1 VLKRLLLTKALTT
14 NLGAKAPTT
23 NNLGASAPT
32 INNLGAS
39 APTTNHTKT
48 TMFSKP
54 VSSPIETEKE
64 QQIVISNERLD
75 SLWSDSTIPLTN
87 NAILD
92 QRFVESS
99 RFKHLSHRLLLLN
112 TQLNVVD
119 YSSNKK
125 LGYGNTK
132 AQAGLI
138 GQLGDGKYVIDFD
151 PLITTVLDILHEKH
165 HIIQFQRLANSGA
178 LGNKSLFSKYVV
190 AGFERGAY
198 EYERRL
204 ALRLKL
210 SQDYQQFLVEQILNY
225 YTITVQRKYESD
237 SKNFQKILNAI
248 EPSLNPT
255 LDRALLLKS
264 RF

>member
-1 VLKRLLLTKALTT
+1 M
-14 NLGAKAPTT
+14 
-23 NNLGASAPT
+23 S
-32 INNLGAS
+32 
-39 APTTNHTKT
+39 
-48 TMFSKP
+48 SKP
-54 VSSPIETEKE
+54 VSSPIETGKE

-75 SLWSDSTIPLTN
+75 SLWYDSTIPLTD

-92 QRFVESS
+92 QLFVESS
-99 RFKHLSHRLLLLN
+99 IFKHLSNRLLLLN
-112 TQLNVVD
+112 TLLNVVD
-119 YSSNKK
+119 YSSSNNKK

-190 AGFERGAY
+190 AGFERGTY
-198 EYERRL
+198 EYELRL

-225 YTITVQRKYESD
+225 YTVTVQR
-237 SKNFQKILNAI
+237 
-248 EPSLNPT
+248 T
-255 LDRALLLKS
+255 
-264 RF
+264 